1 MEIEAYQIKI
11 IYFRIATEKKF
22 PSSGYKIEGVS
33 KSGRAKWEL
42 NQKLEKS
49 KDGNFTSYIQL
60 TGKIKAPPIG
70 SITTRAFAPAI
81 SYFDFEEGTDK
92 ILILDKDEIVKS
104 VAYFDKNGNI
114 EKTEGDIDVD
124 TYELI

>member
-33 KSGRAKWEL
+33 KSGRVKWEL

-104 VAYFDKNGNI
+104 VVYFDKNGNI